1 MHLPLGTKV
10 KIKNYYPE
18 FNGKIGYVCDRDG
31 EYYQVRIGNITVY
44 DLYLCELEKV
54 KD

>member
-1 MHLPLGTKV
+1 MHLPSGTKV

-18 FNGKIGYVCDRDG
+18 FNGKIGYVCARDG
-31 EYYQVRIGNITVY
+31 EYYQVKIGNIIIY

-54 KD
+54 KG